1 MPDMTTCLWFDR
13 EAEEAAQHYTSVF
26 PGSEIV
32 RVDRFVAGPQEGEV
46 LTVAFTLDG
55 RPFLALNG
63 GPQRG
68 FTEAVSIQ
76 VHTEDQAETDRY
88 WDALLVGGGEESMC
102 GWLKD
107 RFGFSWQV
115 LPRRMEELLSSS
127 EPGVAQRATEAMMG
141 MRRIDVAAMERAA
154 AG

>member
-1 MPDMTTCLWFDR
+1 MTTCLWFDS
-13 EAEEAAQHYTSVF
+13 EAEEAARLYTSIF

-32 RVDRFVAGPQEGEV
+32 RVDRFVAGPRVGEV
-46 LTVAFTLDG
+46 LTVSFTLDG

-88 WDALLVGGGEESMC
+88 WDALVADGGEESMC

-127 EPGVAQRATEAMMG
+127 EPGVAQRATEAMMR

-154 AG
+154 VG

>member
-1 MPDMTTCLWFDR
+1 MPDMTTCLWFDS
-13 EAEEAAQHYTSVF
+13 EAEEAARLYTSIF

-32 RVDRFVAGPQEGEV
+32 RVDRFVAGPRVGEV
-46 LTVAFTLDG
+46 LTVSFTLDG

-88 WDALLVGGGEESMC
+88 WDALVADGGEESMC

-127 EPGVAQRATEAMMG
+127 EPGVAQRATEAMMR

-154 AG
+154 VG